1 MFTSNQAT
9 CLFCRLNIGQSILKP
24 FKTLRTLTV
33 RMSGHTSLPNELSC
47 DILDIGLRES
57 VTPATLWASVT
68 LVPVQTMSMGQSEPD
83 ITLMSLVL
91 YVEIVTHIVILF
103 SSDILTQVNSLQ
115 LRCSDIVTLGAVLAL
130 TTLSFR
136 DVIVV
141 PPLVREGRR
150 RSHIRRGNTL
160 PLLVLLFAALPLLLL
175 EKEKENGTSL
185 KRRRRNTLNHFR
197 PNVIRVRRSTRG
209 RGVLLHHL
217 LLCLLQFLQTILLFF
232 REAQPGSSLELIR
245 GLLLW
250 LMTFLIP
257 LLGLR
262 VGRHTGII
270 SVFCG

>member
-1 MFTSNQAT
+1 
-9 CLFCRLNIGQSILKP
+9 
-24 FKTLRTLTV
+24 
-33 RMSGHTSLPNELSC
+33 
-47 DILDIGLRES
+47 
-57 VTPATLWASVT
+57 
-68 LVPVQTMSMGQSEPD
+68 MSMGQSEQD

-91 YVEIVTHIVILF
+91 YGEIVTHIVILF
-103 SSDILTQVNSLQ
+103 SSDTLSQVNSLQ

-136 DVIVV
+136 DIIVV

-185 KRRRRNTLNHFR
+185 KRRRNTLNHFR

-209 RGVLLHHL
+209 RGVLLHL
-217 LLCLLQFLQTILLFF
+217 LLLRLLQFIQTLLLFF

-245 GLLLW
+245 GLLLR

-257 LLGLR
+257 L
-262 VGRHTGII
+262 
-270 SVFCG
+270 